1 LIIQGPSGLSPSSLF
16 LASARHMD
24 GKNAVFLS
32 GAQEDSDGEQ
42 AQVLDVYCAIAI

>member
-1 LIIQGPSGLSPSSLF
+1 
-16 LASARHMD
+16 MD